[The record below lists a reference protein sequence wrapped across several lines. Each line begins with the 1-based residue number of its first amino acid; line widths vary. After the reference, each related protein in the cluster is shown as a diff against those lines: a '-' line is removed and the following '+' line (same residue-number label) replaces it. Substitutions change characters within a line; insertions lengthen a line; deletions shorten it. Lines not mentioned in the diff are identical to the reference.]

1 MDDERTLV
9 LVKPDAVERNLVGP
23 IIKHFERTG
32 IYVRAIKMMKLDRQT
47 AYAFYAEHKDKS
59 FYEELVDYMTSGPIV
74 AMIIE
79 GRNSVRKVREL
90 IGNTNPKDA
99 EAGTIRKMY
108 ATSKQKNAVH
118 ASDSLI
124 HAEKEMEYI
133 FQLPEHATG
142 TQVA

>member
-23 IIKHFERTG
+23 IIKHFEKTG
-32 IYVRAIKMMKLDRQT
+32 IYVRAIKMMKLDRPT
-47 AYAFYAEHKDKS
+47 AYAFYVEHKGKP
-59 FYEELVDYMTSGPIV
+59 FYEELIDYMTSGPIV

-79 GRNSVRKVREL
+79 GRNSVRRVREL
-90 IGNTNPKDA
+90 IGNTNPKEA
-99 EAGTIRKMY
+99 EIGTIRKMY

-124 HAEKEMEYI
+124 HAAQEMEYI
-133 FQLPEHATG
+133 FQVSEHAVG
-142 TQVA
+142 TEVA

>member
-23 IIKHFERTG
+23 IIKHFEKTG
-32 IYVRAIKMMKLDRQT
+32 IYVRAIKMMKLSRET
-47 AYAFYAEHKDKS
+47 AYAFYEEHKDKS

-90 IGNTNPKDA
+90 IGNTNPVDA
-99 EAGTIRKMY
+99 KEGTIRRMY

-118 ASDSLI
+118 ASDSPLS
-124 HAEKEMEYI
+124 AEKELEYI
-133 FQLPEHATG
+133 FQVPEHATG
-142 TQVA
+142 IQVA

>member
-9 LVKPDAVERNLVGP
+9 LVKPDAVERNLVCP
-23 IIKHFERTG
+23 IIKHFEKTG
-32 IYVRAIKMMKLDRQT
+32 IYVRAIKMMKLDRKT
-47 AYAFYAEHKDKS
+47 AYAFYEEHKDKS

-79 GRNSVRKVREL
+79 GRDSVKKVREL
-90 IGNTNPKDA
+90 IGNTNPTEAKD
-99 EAGTIRKMY
+99 GTIRKMY

-118 ASDSLI
+118 ASDYTM
-124 HAEKEMEYI
+124 HAVKEMEYI

-142 TQVA
+142 IQVA